1 MTVFHK
7 KLWLGLAAMAVLS
20 PLGIYLPQK
29 FGAGEAW
36 GEWAP
41 EALKKLLGYVPE
53 GLEKLSDIWK
63 APVQDYNFF
72 GEGASFGHQAVS
84 YIISAFAG
92 MMAAGL
98 AIYFIARMIR
108 KNEK

>member
-1 MTVFHK
+1 MTRFHK
-7 KLWLGLAAMAVLS
+7 KLWLGLVAMAVLS
-20 PLGIYLPQK
+20 PLGIYLPAK

-41 EALKKLLGYVPE
+41 DALKKLLGYVPE

-63 APVQDYNFF
+63 APVPDYNVF
-72 GEGASFGHQAVS
+72 GEGASFGHQAIS
-84 YIISAFAG
+84 YIMSGFIG
-92 MMAAGL
+92 MAAAGL
-98 AIYFIARMIR
+98 AIYLIAKMVR